1 MGILEES
8 EKLCP
13 KEYLGRNYQR
23 ELESVL
29 KDISSQISTD
39 GTERDVPVL
48 LLHSCCAP
56 CSSYVISY
64 LSDYFNITVFYF
76 NPNITDRSEY
86 LRRVREQKKFIESYE
101 TKYPVDFIEGDYNP
115 ELFLQMSKGLEH
127 VPEGSIRCAKCYR
140 MRIEE
145 SARMAKQ
152 IKADYFT
159 TTLTIS
165 PMKFSPLL
173 NSIGD
178 TIGKA
183 YGVKYLVSDFKK
195 RDGYKKSVELSGKY
209 NLYRQD
215 YCGCEFSKT
224 KSGACNAL

>member
-1 MGILEES
+1 MGIIDES

-13 KEYLGRNYQR
+13 GEYLGRNYQK
-23 ELESVL
+23 ELEEIL
-29 KDISSQISTD
+29 KNIEVCPD
-39 GTERDVPVL
+39 GGECSPPVL

-64 LSDYFNITVFYF
+64 LSDFFKITVFYF

-86 LRRVREQKKFIESYE
+86 LRRMREQKRFIEGFK
-101 TKYPVDFIEGDYNP
+101 TKYPIDFIEGDYMP
-115 ELFLQMSKGLEH
+115 DLFMQMTKGLEN

-145 SARMAKQ
+145 SAKKAKE
-152 IKADYFT
+152 IGADYFT

-165 PMKFSPLL
+165 PQKYSPLL

-183 YGVKYLVSDFKK
+183 YGVKYLLSDFKK
-195 RDGYKKSVELSGKY
+195 KDGYKKSVELSEQYG
-209 NLYRQD
+209 LYRQD
-215 YCGCEFSKT
+215 YCGCIYSQRDSEKR
-224 KSGACNAL
+224 KCV

>member
-13 KEYLGRNYQR
+13 TEYLGRNYQK
-23 ELESVL
+23 ELESIL
-29 KDISSQISTD
+29 ADISGKVCPD
-39 GTERDVPVL
+39 GSCEEVPSL

-64 LSDYFNITVFYF
+64 LSEYFNITVFYF

-101 TKYPVDFIEGDYNP
+101 TKNPVDFIEGDYNP

-145 SARMAKQ
+145 SARMAKE
-152 IKADYFT
+152 INADYFT

-165 PMKFSPLL
+165 PQKFSPLL

-195 RDGYKKSVELSGKY
+195 KDGYKKSVEFSKQY

-215 YCGCEFSKT
+215 YCGCEYSKQT
-224 KSGACNAL
+224 VTV

>member
-1 MGILEES
+1 MGIIEES

-13 KEYLGRNYQR
+13 AEYLGRNYQK
-23 ELESVL
+23 ELEEIL
-29 KDISSQISTD
+29 ADISSNVCPEGDCQD
-39 GTERDVPVL
+39 PPVL

-64 LSDYFNITVFYF
+64 LSDYFKITVFYF

-145 SARMAKQ
+145 SARMAKE
-152 IKADYFT
+152 IGADYFT

-165 PMKFSPLL
+165 PQKFSPLL

-183 YGVKYLVSDFKK
+183 YGVRYLFSDFKK
-195 RDGYKKSVELSGKY
+195 KDGYKKSVEFSKKY
-209 NLYRQD
+209 GLYRQD
-215 YCGCEFSKT
+215 YCGCDFSKQN
-224 KSGACNAL
+224 ACEG

>member
-13 KEYLGRNYQR
+13 ADYLGRNYQK
-23 ELESVL
+23 ELEEIL
-29 KDISSQISTD
+29 AGISSNVCPEGDCQD
-39 GTERDVPVL
+39 PPVL

-64 LSDYFNITVFYF
+64 LSDYFKITVFYF

-127 VPEGSIRCAKCYR
+127 VPEGSIRCDKCYR

-145 SARMAKQ
+145 SARMAKE
-152 IKADYFT
+152 ISADYFT

-165 PMKFSPLL
+165 PQKFSPLL

-183 YGVKYLVSDFKK
+183 YGVRYLFSDFKK
-195 RDGYKKSVELSGKY
+195 KDGYKKSVEFSKKY
-209 NLYRQD
+209 GLYRQD
-215 YCGCEFSKT
+215 YCGCDFSKQH
-224 KSGACNAL
+224 SVEA